1 MSRWPSTACAAQ
13 DSVLTPPPIS
23 DVLSAG
29 RAFHAALRQVPR
41 PNFLDRRAHP
51 WAVGDRVAWD
61 EQDVDVIDDLS
72 VPFSALLELRRPV
85 KQDAAQL
92 VHGDLTGNVPA
103 GRSPRSPSSPSR
115 APRPPASGFRLP
127 ASGFWH
133 EGSIVTKGDCR
144 AGSSRGSGPGSR
156 RTPRFPKALTGP
168 TLFAA
173 CRTTPGRTPVPGDS
187 PARAAVA
194 RTAVPRDRAARA
206 KWFASFGCTASMQ
219 PSDRRARRR
228 GNLALPP

>member
-85 KQDAAQL
+85 TQDAAQL

-115 APRPPASGFRLP
+115 APRPP